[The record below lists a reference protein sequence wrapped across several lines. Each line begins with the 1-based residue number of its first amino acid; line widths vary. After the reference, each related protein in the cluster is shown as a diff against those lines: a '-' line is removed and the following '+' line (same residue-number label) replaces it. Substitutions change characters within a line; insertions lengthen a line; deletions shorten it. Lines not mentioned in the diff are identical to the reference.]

1 MAVVLHSRFTA
12 RTFPMKEDNSGT
24 MAPWVSL
31 VGEQGDRFMDSAE
44 ELRVQAR
51 KCRALAAG
59 ITDDDTRNSLELLG
73 RDYDKQADDVEAEAK
88 VPPESDAKP
97 E

>member
-12 RTFPMKEDNSGT
+12 RTFPTKENDSGT
-24 MAPWVSL
+24 TAPWVSL
-31 VGEQGDRFMDSAE
+31 VGKQGDRLMESAE

-51 KCRALAAG
+51 KCRARAAG

-73 RDYDKQADDVEAEAK
+73 RDYDKQADEMDAEEK
-88 VPPESDAKP
+88 MSPKGVAKP

>member
-1 MAVVLHSRFTA
+1 VLHSRFTA
-12 RTFPMKEDNSGT
+12 RTFSTKQDKSGT
-24 MAPWVSL
+24 MASWVSL

-59 ITDDDTRNSLELLG
+59 ITDDDTRKSLELLG
-73 RDYDKQADDVEAEAK
+73 RDYDKQADDAEAGAK
-88 VPPESDAKP
+88 MPPKGVAKP